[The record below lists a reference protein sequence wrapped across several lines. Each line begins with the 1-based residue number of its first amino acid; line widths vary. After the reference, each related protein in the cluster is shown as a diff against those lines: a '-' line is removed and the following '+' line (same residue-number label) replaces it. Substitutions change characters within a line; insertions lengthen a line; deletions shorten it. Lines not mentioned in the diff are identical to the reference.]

1 MFLETICDQM
11 QTLDE
16 EYTIAQTDDHYRAT
30 RLLAYLAREDH
41 PIKQF
46 SWGRIF
52 HTYFIPKYFKF
63 VVGNKT
69 SLSELIENRNGTELL
84 RKLVKDRYC
93 IPEGMNLVMISNG
106 MNNETI

>member
-1 MFLETICDQM
+1 MLSEAIYDQM

-30 RLLAYLAREDH
+30 RLLAYLARQDH

-46 SWGRIF
+46 SWGRILN
-52 HTYFIPKYFKF
+52 TYLVQKYLELL
-63 VVGNKT
+63 VGNKT
-69 SLSELIENRNGTELL
+69 SLSELIENRNSTELL

-106 MNNETI
+106 MKDKSI